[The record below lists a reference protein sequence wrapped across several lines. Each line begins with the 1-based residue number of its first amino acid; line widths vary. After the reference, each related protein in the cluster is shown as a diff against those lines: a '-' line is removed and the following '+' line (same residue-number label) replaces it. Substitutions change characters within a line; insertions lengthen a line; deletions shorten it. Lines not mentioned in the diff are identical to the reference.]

1 MWLALVAA
9 GLSTLI
15 VFLPAPASARST
27 DTSVT
32 YTATQTIPVPPAS
45 NYAGSGGGDGWA
57 VALTPQAVYN
67 VFHHNPT
74 LQVACH
80 LQADAS
86 LCWPSSDAVP
96 STTRTIT
103 DSNGNN
109 FSSSGEPGLWLD
121 QATGHLYV
129 YASRTS
135 DATGGVV
142 CIDTTVAPT
151 TANPFCGFTALT
163 QVGGAPVNG
172 FSDISDPAVVGSR
185 WFAFNYVNGHGA
197 ETDTE
202 NTLMCFDLT
211 TFTACA
217 GQPFT
222 VNLGSGSVSAGTPA
236 SAIAAIG
243 REVII
248 PIHAGETDEL
258 ACFDGIALAD
268 CAAPSSWPVAI
279 ASGYVGSNGA
289 PFPML
294 SASGAITGLCLPTSG
309 DPCYDLT
316 GASVA
321 TPPGMTDAIQ
331 PSVVWN
337 GPGFVLGPRVYVPR
351 WSNVV
356 GCYDYSLSKSCTNFP
371 KSLNNLGLLYT
382 VNPDPQ
388 RPTCIWV
395 NADNGGSQIQNFD
408 AFTGGPCGEGPIR
421 VLASSSVVDTPLCT
435 PGSWTSLQ
443 VTSPAPSTYSSGS
456 VAFQDADGNPIP
468 GVPDSP
474 IDNTGTVS
482 LSGLAL
488 NQGLGLPQFL
498 ITLNGE
504 QGTPGAVVVTLTWT
518 GTFDQSC
525 VTKPGTTVPNPPAS
539 GGTTAPPPVADVKVS
554 LAAPQVARVG
564 TPLKFTAT
572 VKDNG
577 PDGTT
582 GVILRTPVPVGA
594 TLTSVSSTAGTC
606 AGGTTAICYIGTLA
620 SGASAIVT
628 MTFTTA
634 NIGPLTLSP
643 SAEADHDPNLAN
655 NTAPTTVSV
664 ISQTAPPPAPPA
676 SSQPGTFN
684 AIGTG
689 TVIVNGV
696 VQPNDQIFQ
705 LKSGDVVD
713 VTNGI
718 ITFTGSDGQFLTV
731 SGQVLTAARVTSSLG
746 SAAAGTVV
754 AQFSLDE
761 PAAAGSLTTLTL
773 TGGDF
778 SSCTSPRVTSKNKTP
793 VRQLWT
799 SGKGNFTT
807 KAKYAAATVRGTI
820 WQTQDRCDGTFV
832 SVSTDSV
839 SVLDIPLNKTVVVS
853 AGQSYL
859 AQPPRAA
866 FKPPALTPSQTPAQV
881 KRRRPYLGRP
891 HLQDASSVRAVP
903 DRHRTHLAGLREGVP
918 EARRGAQ
925 LAENPQVNRTRTP
938 LTKSD
943 GSRSAPGRPPRARSA
958 R

>member
-1 MWLALVAA
+1 VLLAA
-9 GLSTLI
+9 GFSTLI

-32 YTATQTIPVPPAS
+32 YTATQTIPLPPAS

-67 VFHHNPT
+67 VFHHNSI

-80 LQADAS
+80 LQTDAS
-86 LCWPSSDAVP
+86 VCWPGA
-96 STTRTIT
+96 TRTIT
-103 DSNGNN
+103 DLNGNN

-129 YASRTS
+129 FAARTS

-142 CIDTTVAPT
+142 CIDTVAAPT
-151 TANPFCGFTALT
+151 TVDPFCGFTPLT
-163 QVGGAPVNG
+163 AIGGAPVNSY
-172 FSDISDPAVVGSR
+172 SDISDPAVVGNR
-185 WFAFNYVNGHGA
+185 WFAFNYVNGVGN
-197 ETDTE
+197 ETGTE

-211 TFTACA
+211 TFAACG

-222 VNLGSGSVSAGTPA
+222 VNIGSGAVSAGTPGP
-236 SAIAAIG
+236 SIAAIG
-243 REVII
+243 RDVII
-248 PIHAGETDEL
+248 PIHVGETDEL

-268 CAAPSSWPVAI
+268 CAAPSSWPVVI
-279 ASGYVGSNGA
+279 AGGYVGSNGP
-289 PFPML
+289 PFPL
-294 SASGAITGLCLPTSG
+294 LTASGGITGFCLPTSG

-316 GASVA
+316 GAAVD
-321 TPPGMTDAIQ
+321 TPPGMASAIQ

-356 GCYDYSLSKSCTNFP
+356 GCYDYSLSQSCTNFP
-371 KSLNNLGLLYT
+371 KSLNSLGLLYT
-382 VNPDPQ
+382 VNADPQ

-468 GVPDSP
+468 GVPEAQ

-488 NQGLGLPQFL
+488 SNSLGLPQFL

-504 QGTPGAVVVTLTWT
+504 QGTPGAVVVKLTWT
-518 GTFDQSC
+518 GTFDPSC
-525 VTKPGTTVPNPPAS
+525 LTKPGTTVPNPPAS
-539 GGTTAPPPVADVKVS
+539 GGAGAPPVGASAPPVADVKVS
-554 LAAPQVARVG
+554 MTTPQVARVG
-564 TPLKFTAT
+564 TPLKFTTT

-577 PDGTT
+577 PDTAT
-582 GVILRTPVPVGA
+582 GVILRAPVPVGA
-594 TLTSVSSTAGTC
+594 TLASVSSTVGIC
-606 AGGTTAICYIGTLA
+606 AGGTTATCYIGTLA
-620 SGASAIVT
+620 SGASATVT

-634 NIGPLTLSP
+634 NVGPLTLTP
-643 SAEADHDPNLAN
+643 SAEADYDPNLAN
-655 NTAPTTVSV
+655 NTAPTTVNV

-705 LKSGDVVD
+705 LNSGDVVD
-713 VTNGI
+713 VTNGT

-731 SGQVLTAARVTSSLG
+731 SGQVITAARVKASLG

-754 AQFSLDE
+754 AQFILAE
-761 PAAAGSLTTLTL
+761 PAVAGSLTTLTL

-778 SSCTSPRVTSKNKTP
+778 SSCASPRVISKDKTP
-793 VRQLWT
+793 IRQLWT
-799 SGKGNFTT
+799 SGKGNFST
-807 KAKYAAATVRGTI
+807 KAKYAAATVRGTV
-820 WQTQDRCDGTFV
+820 WQTEDRCDGTFV
-832 SVSTDSV
+832 SVVTDSV
-839 SVLDIPLNKTVVVS
+839 QVLDIPLNKTVVVS
-853 AGQSYL
+853 AGQTYL
-859 AQPPRAA
+859 AQPPRAP
-866 FKPPALTPSQTPAQV
+866 FKPPALTPAQTPAQV
-881 KRRRPYLGRP
+881 KLR
-891 HLQDASSVRAVP
+891 
-903 DRHRTHLAGLREGVP
+903 GLIWG
-918 EARRGAQ
+918 GH
-925 LAENPQVNRTRTP
+925 TYKT
-938 LTKSD
+938 
-943 GSRSAPGRPPRARSA
+943 RSAFVRYLTSIDRTWQDFATAYPKLAAALNSRKAHR
-958 R
+958 